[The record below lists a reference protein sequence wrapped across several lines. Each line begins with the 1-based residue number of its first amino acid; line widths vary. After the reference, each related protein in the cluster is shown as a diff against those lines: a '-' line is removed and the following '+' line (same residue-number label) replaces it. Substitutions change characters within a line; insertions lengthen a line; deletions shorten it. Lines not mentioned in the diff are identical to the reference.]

1 MATWRIPLPLSQ
13 VRRASKSAV
22 KVLKVRSSLPSGV
35 ITQATTVALWI
46 SSPAHRSWI
55 TSISPPC
62 TEWVWRPDEQR
73 LWYACSPEIG
83 WHNSWCLWA
92 AKVTLRNR
100 LAVRRAVD
108 LLAPLHFH
116 SSWCRTA
123 AWLATRGKRIRRGSA
138 YNGEA
143 HTRGKR
149 IRGESAYVGEAYT
162 RGKGLTLT
170 PAPLA
175 AVCPYDPAPS
185 CRRTGASRL
194 SMCRRTNAPM
204 VSIACCPS
212 GTSLAKLW
220 KTCHMPSQTSRV
232 TSTPAA

>member
-116 SSWCRTA
+116 ASWCRTA

-138 YNGEA
+138 YAGEA

-149 IRGESAYVGEAYT
+149 IRGGGIYEREGTYIDACAFGCRLPLRSRAVLQEDGRFPAFHVLADECANGVDGLLRLGDVAGEA
-162 RGKGLTLT
+162 LEDV
-170 PAPLA
+170 P
-175 AVCPYDPAPS
+175 
-185 CRRTGASRL
+185 
-194 SMCRRTNAPM
+194 
-204 VSIACCPS
+204 
-212 GTSLAKLW
+212 
-220 KTCHMPSQTSRV
+220 
-232 TSTPAA
+232 